1 MTNLSEGSDTSRGHR
16 DSSDPA
22 ATVLTVVQVAPSP
35 AVLAASPRERTATAC
50 AACGSEVLSTGAPI
64 YWPATRG
71 YDDPDQMP
79 HRRCSVRSPIR
90 P

>member
-50 AACGSEVLSTGAPI
+50 AACGSEVFVHWCADLLAGHA
-64 YWPATRG
+64 G
-71 YDDPDQMP
+71 L
-79 HRRCSVRSPIR
+79 
-90 P
+90 